1 MGFKFEVNPNE
12 LKSGIRLET
21 SPVGSACGGFNS
33 DEPGNLFFIVFVA
46 VEDVVVIA
54 GIAVVAVLAVVVV
67 AAVVGVAIVVAF
79 VDLHWQLKPTSDK
92 KGMNPKVHSKLEKI
106 LFGMK
111 ISVMLFL
118 NLLGKETRQRLFF
131 LTFENLYLY
140 FN

>member
-1 MGFKFEVNPNE
+1 MV
-12 LKSGIRLET
+12 
-21 SPVGSACGGFNS
+21 
-33 DEPGNLFFIVFVA
+33 IVFVA

-54 GIAVVAVLAVVVV
+54 VGVVVVV

-118 NLLGKETRQRLFF
+118 NLLSKETRQRLFF

-140 FN
+140 F

>member
-1 MGFKFEVNPNE
+1 MV
-12 LKSGIRLET
+12 
-21 SPVGSACGGFNS
+21 
-33 DEPGNLFFIVFVA
+33 IVFVA

-54 GIAVVAVLAVVVV
+54 GIAIVAVLAVVPIAVGVVVVV

-118 NLLGKETRQRLFF
+118 NLSSKETRQRLFF

-140 FN
+140 F